1 MNTLISMLAWS
12 VVLGL
17 VLVVLTVLVAIS
29 QRGIGWAVGP
39 RDADNAPFTGVG
51 GRLQRALGN
60 FLETFPLFAAA
71 ALAALAMHR
80 TGSQVALGAQL
91 YFWARVVHVPV
102 YAAGIP
108 WLRTLVWLVS
118 VVGIVL
124 IVLALI

>member
-1 MNTLISMLAWS
+1 MNVVTSMLAWS

-17 VLVVLTVLVAIS
+17 VLVFLVVLVAVS

-39 RDADNAPFTGVG
+39 RDENNLPFTGVG
-51 GRLQRALGN
+51 GRLQRALSN
-60 FLETFPLFAAA
+60 FLETFPLFAAV

-91 YFWARVVHVPV
+91 YFWARVAHVPI

-118 VVGIVL
+118 VAGIVMIL
-124 IVLALI
+124 LALF